1 MKKLMIASLGLS
13 LLTGTAMFAQNTA
26 ASGSDTAMSK
36 KTKKKKSKKGAAD
49 TASSTTSTST
59 SK

>member
-13 LLTGTAMFAQNTA
+13 LLTGTAMFAQESTTT
-26 ASGSDTAMSK
+26 GDTMKS
-36 KTKKKKSKKGAAD
+36 TKKSKKSKKHSD
-49 TASSTTSTST
+49 TASSTSSTTAT